1 MVGMNNYLYSFK
13 GGNLYRHN
21 TNELRNN
28 YYGEQFNSQITT
40 VFNESPLENKI
51 FKSLNL
57 ESDSAWTATMESDIQ
72 TRGFIDYRWFEK
84 KEGAYFAYIRKTG
97 TTPAIPGE
105 YAYRSAQG
113 VGKASSWSETTNILT
128 LNFPVSPIV
137 DISYVN
143 IGDYIYFSEG
153 AYTTISFSGQVTN
166 VEVNLVS
173 GINRLFVNTNFTQS
187 IIISEITPFIL
198 ALRNTEASGS

>member
-1 MVGMNNYLYSFK
+1 M
-13 GGNLYRHN
+13 
-21 TNELRNN
+21 
-28 YYGEQFNSQITT
+28 I
-40 VFNESPLENKI
+40 
-51 FKSLNL
+51 
-57 ESDSAWTATMESDIQ
+57 
-72 TRGFIDYRWFEK
+72 IDGLKK

-198 ALRNTEASGS
+198 ALRNTEAEDVGVLGHQMTVTIENFNTTATELFAIESKVMKSFP